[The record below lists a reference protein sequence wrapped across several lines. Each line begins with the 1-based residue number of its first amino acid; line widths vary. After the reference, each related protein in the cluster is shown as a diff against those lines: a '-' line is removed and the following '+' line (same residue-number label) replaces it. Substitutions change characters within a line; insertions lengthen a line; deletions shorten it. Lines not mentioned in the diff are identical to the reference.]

1 MPNYYVLDVGHGNS
15 AVLVDTDGV
24 IVIDA
29 GPKTKLLEFLL
40 DHNIHEIDVL
50 LLSHADKDHIAGVIG
65 LLASEE
71 IRLKRVYLNSD
82 ATKDSEIWNILI
94 YSLWNAHKKGDLYFE
109 PSLTPHLNG
118 KLDQGDVAVEILAP
132 NQYLAARSPGSKDLK
147 GRTLTTNSISAV
159 IRLSYRGKPFALL
172 PGDIDLIGLD
182 NLLEETEDIQAWLV
196 VFPHHG
202 GKPGN
207 KNVKAFTARFC
218 EAVKPKIVIFSI
230 RDNVK
235 HFPTPVVVETVAES
249 LENVRL
255 FSTRSSKVLKAFIEK
270 TGSQL
275 HQDAVGTIL
284 VDLTKEPLDVEFIND
299 GIKE

>member
-1 MPNYYVLDVGHGNS
+1 MPNLYVLDVGKGNS
-15 AVLVDTDGV
+15 VVLVDTKGV

-29 GPKTKLLEFLL
+29 GSQADLLTFLI
-40 DHNIHEIDVL
+40 DHNINTVDVL
-50 LLSHADKDHIAGVIG
+50 LLSHADQDHIGGAIN
-65 LLASEE
+65 LLASKEVVV
-71 IRLKRVYLNSD
+71 KSVYLNSD
-82 ATKDSEIWNILI
+82 AKQKSKTWNRLLRIL
-94 YSLWNAHKKGDLYFE
+94 WDAFKRNRLYFE

-218 EAVKPKIVIFSI
+218 EAVKPKMVIFSI
-230 RDNVK
+230 GDNVK
-235 HFPTPVVVETVAES
+235 DFPTPVVVETVAES

-255 FSTRSSKVLKAFIEK
+255 FSTCSSGVLKAFIEK

-299 GIKE
+299 GIKA

>member
-1 MPNYYVLDVGHGNS
+1 
-15 AVLVDTDGV
+15 
-24 IVIDA
+24 
-29 GPKTKLLEFLL
+29 
-40 DHNIHEIDVL
+40 
-50 LLSHADKDHIAGVIG
+50 
-65 LLASEE
+65 
-71 IRLKRVYLNSD
+71 
-82 ATKDSEIWNILI
+82 
-94 YSLWNAHKKGDLYFE
+94 
-109 PSLTPHLNG
+109 
-118 KLDQGDVAVEILAP
+118 LDQGDVAVEILAP

-159 IRLSYRGKPFALL
+159 IRLSYKGKPFALL
-172 PGDIDLIGLD
+172 PGDIDQIGLD

-202 GKPGN
+202 GKPGSQ
-207 KNVKAFTARFC
+207 NVKAFTARFC

-235 HFPTPVVVETVAES
+235 HFPTPVVVDTVAES

-284 VDLTKEPLDVEFIND
+284 VDLTKEPLDVEFINE
-299 GIKE
+299 GIKA